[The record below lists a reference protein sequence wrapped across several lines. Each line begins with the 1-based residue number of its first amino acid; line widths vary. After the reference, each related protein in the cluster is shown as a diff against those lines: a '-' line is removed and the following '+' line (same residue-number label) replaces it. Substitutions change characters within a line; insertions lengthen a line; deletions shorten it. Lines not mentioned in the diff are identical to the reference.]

1 MHSIYIKKLFM
12 YFGTTSV
19 QNIPYCQM
27 KMDIITV
34 LSVISITLFVLL
46 GIFLLF
52 SRKGNRAANTILGC
66 FFVLWALDFLD
77 GILML
82 SGFFLQYPSAALWT
96 EPLVLLYGPLIYM
109 YTLYATDN
117 TTRLGTI
124 HLFHLIPFVLFV
136 VLTLFFYHFQPLEFK
151 MSVLNNVVNLEFNA
165 VSYLVFLLFYVHIFT
180 YIIYSKKRIKKVRIN
195 IESYYS
201 NHHINRLQKLL
212 DALMVILLIS
222 LVSST
227 LQLGG
232 PRFYFELSLTLVL
245 LLVVIFIGLLIVRA
259 MDEPTLLLQGE
270 LASGSGREQLDSHTS
285 TEIEK
290 KVTQV
295 LAEEKLYLDPELTLD
310 DLASAVGMGPRL
322 VSQVINEKMGKHFF
336 DLINTYRIKEAQ
348 RVLEENKDPKKT
360 ILEIMYEVG
369 FNSKSSFNTQ
379 FKKITGRT
387 PTEFARQARA

>member
-1 MHSIYIKKLFM
+1 M

-19 QNIPYCQM
+19 RNIPYCYM

-52 SRKGNRAANTILGC
+52 SKKGNRAANIILGC

-82 SGFFLQYPSAALWT
+82 GGFFLQYPSAALWT

-117 TTRLGTI
+117 TSRLSKT
-124 HLFHLIPFVLFV
+124 HLFHLIPFALFV
-136 VLTLFFYHFQPLEFK
+136 ILTMFFYHLQPLEFK
-151 MSVLNNVVNLEFNA
+151 MSVLNNVVNLEFSI
-165 VSYLVFLLFYVHIFT
+165 VSYLIFLLFYVHIFT
-180 YIIYSKKRIKKVRIN
+180 YIVYSKKKIKKVQNN

-201 NHHINRLQKLL
+201 YHHINRLQNLL
-212 DALMVILLIS
+212 NALIVILLIS

-232 PRFYFELSLTLVL
+232 PRFYFELSLTLIL
-245 LLVVIFIGLLIVRA
+245 LLVVTFIGLLIVRA
-259 MDEPTLLLQGE
+259 MDEPTLLLHGE
-270 LASGSGREQLDSHTS
+270 LVSGSGREPLDRHTS

-290 KVTQV
+290 KVIQV
-295 LAEEKLYLDPELTLD
+295 LVDEKIYLDPELTLD
-310 DLASAVGMGPRL
+310 DLASAVGIGPRL

-336 DLINTYRIKEAQ
+336 DLINTYRIEAAQ
-348 RVLEENKDPKKT
+348 RILEENKDPKMT
-360 ILEIMYEVG
+360 ILEIMYKVG

-387 PTEFARQARA
+387 PTEFARQVRA